1 MTAATPATHIT
12 SAMSSKKLCVTKSIS
27 VLRSA
32 ERAATRHAAGSAA
45 ERSDE
50 FSRPYYF
57 VLGAEPNILYLAIV
71 NDSGDRR
78 KGRSYR
84 LQANSRCYPA
94 AALVAASPQAKNIFI
109 AIPRRSRG
117 WVTAFHVE
125 PIACL

>member
-57 VLGAEPNILYLAIV
+57 VLGAEPNILAIV
-71 NDSGDRR
+71 NDSGDRQ
-78 KGRSYR
+78 KGRSHR

-94 AALVAASPQAKNIFI
+94 AALLAASPQAKNIFI
-109 AIPRRSRG
+109 
-117 WVTAFHVE
+117 
-125 PIACL
+125 